1 MRMNHT
7 YGGKIRRRYILN
19 WLNVKHKPDTQL
31 IDEKKIER
39 SMTGNI
45 DIEHIR

>member
-1 MRMNHT
+1 M

-31 IDEKKIER
+31 IDEKKIEAWLET
-39 SMTGNI
+39 SILNI
-45 DIEHIR
+45 